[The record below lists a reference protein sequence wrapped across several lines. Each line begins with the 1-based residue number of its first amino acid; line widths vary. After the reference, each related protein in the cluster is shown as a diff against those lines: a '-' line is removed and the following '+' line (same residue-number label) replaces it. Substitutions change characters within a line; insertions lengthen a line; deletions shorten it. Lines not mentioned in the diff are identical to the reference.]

1 MAVTDEKF
9 GHFGEWGNSPQVGA
23 KAPVLRSGNRTPKPP
38 KEIVPTYFR
47 NPLWGFR
54 NLAGVFLTRSG

>member
-38 KEIVPTYFR
+38 KEIAPTCFG
-47 NPLWGFR
+47 NPLWE
-54 NLAGVFLTRSG
+54 L